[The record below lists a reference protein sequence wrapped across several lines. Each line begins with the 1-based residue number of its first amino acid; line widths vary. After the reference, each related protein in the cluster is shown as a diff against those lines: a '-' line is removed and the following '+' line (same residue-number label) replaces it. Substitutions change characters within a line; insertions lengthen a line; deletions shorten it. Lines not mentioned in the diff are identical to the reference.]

1 MFNITVE
8 SGIKHHQIKETKNQH
23 YNILVTSGQS
33 VLLVDDN
40 QEYPDKTFNLL
51 QVNEKLVHIKFYQV
65 HLYMVM
71 DENKTNNFSG
81 YK

>member
-23 YNILVTSGQS
+23 YNILVTS
-33 VLLVDDN
+33 VLLFDDN

-51 QVNEKLVHIKFYQV
+51 QVNEKLVHINFYQV

-81 YK
+81 DK